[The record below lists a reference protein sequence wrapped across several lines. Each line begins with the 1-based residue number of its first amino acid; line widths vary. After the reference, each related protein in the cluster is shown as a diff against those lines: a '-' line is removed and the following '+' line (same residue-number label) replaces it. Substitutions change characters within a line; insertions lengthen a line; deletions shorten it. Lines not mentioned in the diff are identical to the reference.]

1 MDKMID
7 LYFDIDGRCIP
18 SEDFLARY
26 PNRVMGAEFEAGLL
40 KVTTEFV
47 GVNHNPD
54 PDGSPWIFETL
65 VVDRE
70 TGRIVLS
77 RWASSQ
83 AESLAAHVKICRF
96 VRFGGALLYR
106 AVRFARGL
114 RLML

>member
-1 MDKMID
+1 MDNVIE
-7 LYFDIDGRCIP
+7 LYFDIDGRCITP
-18 SEDFLARY
+18 EDFLARY
-26 PNRVMGAEFEAGLL
+26 PSRVMGAEFAIGVL

-54 PDGSPWIFETL
+54 PDGAPWIFETL
-65 VVDRE
+65 VVDTE

-106 AVRFARGL
+106 AVRFIRGI
-114 RLML
+114 RLVL